1 LEKVIFTGHGI
12 RVLKIDSRFF
22 IDYDAGGIAVQIRQV
37 EVSEQE
43 AERAQLS
50 ERDAYE
56 VLITK

>member
-1 LEKVIFTGHGI
+1 MIFTGHGI